1 MAKNCVFSKLS
12 EKSPAKVWSC
22 EIIIVP
28 LHPQMRKAPSA
39 TTHGVLVQLVRMPAC
54 HAGGHEF
61 ESRTHRFHIATNG
74 ALVQLVRMPAC
85 HAGGHEFES
94 RTHRKKHPQKG
105 CFFVYILFTSL
116 VNNWIGSDQL
126 QKVELPEVAKGRLPM
141 EPPFATIGF
150 DLLIM
155 IDSYY
160 FSIATTPGS
169 TLPSM
174 ASNMAPPPV
183 ET

>member
-1 MAKNCVFSKLS
+1 
-12 EKSPAKVWSC
+12 
-22 EIIIVP
+22 
-28 LHPQMRKAPSA
+28 MRKAPSA

-94 RTHRKKHPQKG
+94 RTHRFHIATNGALVQLVRMPACHAGGHEFESRTHRKKHPQKG
-105 CFFVYILFTSL
+105 CFFVLYIVYQLGKQLDQINYRKWNYQKSQKG
-116 VNNWIGSDQL
+116 GS
-126 QKVELPEVAKGRLPM
+126 KM

>member
-22 EIIIVP
+22 EILIVP

-74 ALVQLVRMPAC
+74 ALVQLVRIPAC

-105 CFFVYILFTSL
+105 CFFFYILFASL
-116 VNNWIGSDQL
+116 KQLIRSITESGITRKSQKGGSNGTTL
-126 QKVELPEVAKGRLPM
+126 CYYGR
-141 EPPFATIGF
+141 F

-174 ASNMAPPPV
+174 ASSMAPPPV